1 MASSSLDSQVAKLAN
16 LKVKEIYKI
25 GGIGIVLTVETISNG
40 TVKPGYSYKLNGDAQ
55 KIIVIKDFE
64 HNFCPTEF
72 IHPADDIHMGVK
84 MGNCKKE
91 DIVKDMILLACLHSG

>member
-1 MASSSLDSQVAKLAN
+1 MSIIEIAN

-25 GGIGIVLTVETISNG
+25 GGTGIVITVETISNG
-40 TVKPGYSYKLNGDAQ
+40 TVKTGYSYKLNGDDQ

-72 IHPADDIHMGVK
+72 IHPADGIYIGVK
-84 MGNCKKE
+84 MGKCKKE
-91 DIVKDMILLACLHSG
+91 DIVTDMILTACMHIGQCF